1 MANQESNVKNRERTN
16 LRVPRKYTVFI
27 HNDDFTTMEFVVFI
41 LTSVFRKNMMEAERL
56 MMQVHHSDKAPVGTY
71 TYDVAMTKA
80 SKATEL
86 ARAEGFP
93 LRLTVVG
100 E

>member
-1 MANQESNVKNRERTN
+1 MANQESNVKDRAHTN
-16 LRVPRKYTVFI
+16 IRVPRKYTVFI

-41 LTSVFRKNMMEAERL
+41 LTTVFHKSMAEAEQL

-71 TYDVAMTKA
+71 TYDIAMTKA